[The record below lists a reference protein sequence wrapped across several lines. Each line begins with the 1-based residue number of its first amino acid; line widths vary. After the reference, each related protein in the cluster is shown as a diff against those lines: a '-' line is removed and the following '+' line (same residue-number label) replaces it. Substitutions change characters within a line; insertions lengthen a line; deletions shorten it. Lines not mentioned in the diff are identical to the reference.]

1 MRLWDRH
8 LRTCLPAPTL
18 LSSQLIAGRGVDCVK
33 KLITRLSHA
42 DQKSSR
48 HVLRPCPEEP
58 GGGDPAT
65 RANCAPGPSTGT
77 AGNFPGHPRPRF
89 YSAPPF
95 PVLCVRAC
103 GQRDHPLYLPVR
115 AVDPRTVR
123 TRAAS
128 VHEAIVSRIGV
139 LFCMAS
145 RRVSAGV
152 IDRGPAPCSRKHV
165 CSCREKTR
173 RPCRIPLAYVAHF
186 FLRTLLCGELTRWR
200 PPGVLR
206 LDLEATHRDRLF
218 SATLAGTQTA
228 RATTLRTREK
238 IKGNTEPL

>member
-1 MRLWDRH
+1 
-8 LRTCLPAPTL
+8 
-18 LSSQLIAGRGVDCVK
+18 
-33 KLITRLSHA
+33 
-42 DQKSSR
+42 
-48 HVLRPCPEEP
+48 VLRPCPEEP

-65 RANCAPGPSTGT
+65 RAKCAPGPSTGM

-200 PPGVLR
+200 PPRRFEVGLGGDAPRQTVLG
-206 LDLEATHRDRLF
+206 DF
-218 SATLAGTQTA
+218 SRNTNG
-228 RATTLRTREK
+228 
-238 IKGNTEPL
+238 KGNNFTHSGENKGKYRAALKKLTSSKYPMDMRYTIPRHGCAF

>member
-1 MRLWDRH
+1 
-8 LRTCLPAPTL
+8 
-18 LSSQLIAGRGVDCVK
+18 VDCVK
-33 KLITRLSHA
+33 EAYHPSIAR
-42 DQKSSR
+42 
-48 HVLRPCPEEP
+48 RPKEFTPCAAPLP
-58 GGGDPAT
+58 GGAGWWGSRDAGEVRARPLHGHGRKLSGTPAAALLLGASVSGAL
-65 RANCAPGPSTGT
+65 RA
-77 AGNFPGHPRPRF
+77 
-89 YSAPPF
+89 
-95 PVLCVRAC
+95 CVR
-103 GQRDHPLYLPVR
+103 QRDHPLYLPVR

>member
-1 MRLWDRH
+1 MPLCSLFTVPTPCLKRH
-8 LRTCLPAPTL
+8 LRTCLPAPTTTQFTANRGTGCGL
-18 LSSQLIAGRGVDCVK
+18 CQRSLSPVYRTQTKRV
-33 KLITRLSHA
+33 HA
-42 DQKSSR
+42 MCCAPARRSR
-48 HVLRPCPEEP
+48 VV
-58 GGGDPAT
+58 GDPAT
-65 RANCAPGPSTGT
+65 RAKCAPGPSTGT

-186 FLRTLLCGELTRWR
+186 FSGLCCVE
-200 PPGVLR
+200 
-206 LDLEATHRDRLF
+206 
-218 SATLAGTQTA
+218 S
-228 RATTLRTREK
+228 
-238 IKGNTEPL
+238 